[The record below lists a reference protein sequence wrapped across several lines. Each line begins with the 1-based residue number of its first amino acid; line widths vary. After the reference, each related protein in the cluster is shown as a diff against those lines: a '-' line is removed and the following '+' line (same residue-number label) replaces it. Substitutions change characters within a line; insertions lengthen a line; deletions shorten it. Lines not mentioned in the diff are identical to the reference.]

1 MDGTCICV
9 LFSCTWAVIAAF
21 GRMLH
26 QNGEETLERPR
37 RTEAGE
43 PVAAEP
49 LLAAE
54 LHGAVHQLEPG
65 PGHGAPGGGDVPLAE
80 LPVIFISGYGNDE
93 TVARALELGAAD
105 YIVKP
110 FSPTELVARIRAALR
125 RRDRPGTFGLGE
137 LRVRYDQRRVTAAGR
152 DVELTATEHDLLRVL
167 TRDRL
172 LRAVWGKRGA
182 DDPGPVRTYIK
193 KLRHKLGDD
202 ADSPAYIRTERNV
215 GYRMPE
221 PESGGGP

>member
-1 MDGTCICV
+1 MLV
-9 LFSCTWAVIAAF
+9 LDDDPL
-21 GRMLH
+21 MLRFVRDALARA
-26 QNGEETLERPR
+26 GWTALPTGDPAELGPLIEAERPDL
-37 RTEAGE
+37 
-43 PVAAEP
+43 V
-49 LLAAE
+49 LLD
-54 LHGAVHQLEPG
+54 LVLPG
-65 PGHGAPGGGDVPLAE
+65 TDGIDLMKRIPELAE

-125 RRDRPGTFGLGE
+125 RRDRPGAFTLGK
-137 LRVRYDQRRVTAAGR
+137 LRIRYDQRRVTVAGR
-152 DVELTATEHDLLRVL
+152 EVELTATEYDLLRVL
-167 TRDRL
+167 SQNAGRVLTHDRL

-202 ADSPAYIRTERNV
+202 ADSPAYILTERNV

-221 PESGGGP
+221 PEGGGP